1 MLRELPL
8 TVDAHKLAKQ
18 GTNLSG
24 VLRLANLLRIAD
36 LLENKSGQLMI
47 DLRFEI
53 SHDHLHYVHGQISG
67 DIEIQCQRCMEAMS
81 IVVDNQFVLGL
92 MDNPEIAKRLPENI
106 EPIYLDQGE
115 LDISGMIE
123 DELILAL
130 PLIAMHDLD
139 ECAARDHMQSVSIN
153 EECVTPGK
161 KDNPFAILKNLKK

>member
-18 GTNLSG
+18 GANLSG
-24 VLRLANLLRIAD
+24 VLLLVNLLRIAD
-36 LLENKSGQLMI
+36 LLDNKAGQLTI
-47 DLRFEI
+47 DLQFEI
-53 SHDHLHYVHGQISG
+53 GRDHLHYVHGHING
-67 DIEIQCQRCMEAMS
+67 NIEILCQRCMEAMTMA
-81 IVVDNQFVLGL
+81 VDNQFVLGL

-106 EPIYLDQGE
+106 EPIYLNQGE

-130 PLIAMHDLD
+130 PLIAMHDLED
-139 ECAARDHMQSVSIN
+139 CVARDHMQSVSIN
-153 EECVTPGK
+153 EESLTPGK